1 MATLAH
7 VELTKIQK
15 LLQRKIKNKNENE
28 NQNENENE
36 NSFLFSFLCSFSFS
50 LLCLFYFFSFLFL
63 NFTMAPLDHYTFVHF
78 KKREKHPWKSVTF
91 SKVAG

>member
-15 LLQRKIKNKNENE
+15 LLQRKIKNKNEN
-28 NQNENENE
+28 QNENENE
-36 NSFLFSFLCSFSFS
+36 I
-50 LLCLFYFFSFLFL
+50 FL
-63 NFTMAPLDHYTFVHF
+63 NFTMTSLDHYTFVNF
-78 KKREKHPWKSVTF
+78 KKREKHPWRGVTF

>member
-36 NSFLFSFLCSFSFS
+36 NSFLFSFSFS

-63 NFTMAPLDHYTFVHF
+63 NFTMAPLDHYTFVQF
-78 KKREKHPWKSVTF
+78 KKREKHPWRSVTF